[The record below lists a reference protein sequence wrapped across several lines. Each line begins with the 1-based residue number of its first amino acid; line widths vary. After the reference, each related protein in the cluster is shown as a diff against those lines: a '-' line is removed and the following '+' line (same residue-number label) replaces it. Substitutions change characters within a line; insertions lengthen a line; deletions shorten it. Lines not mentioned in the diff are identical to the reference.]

1 MDLEKSVPRV
11 DLFGGVDVTLREGK
25 LEVRCLF
32 HRFFLIIFFAL
43 TRFNY
48 LSVLYLAQIAN

>member
-32 HRFFLIIFFAL
+32 HRFFLIIFLLRQGLIIYSF
-43 TRFNY
+43 Y
-48 LSVLYLAQIAN
+48 I